1 MGDRGPGVVV
11 FDAGGGIVLRN
22 PAAHDA
28 MDDLCGAGFA
38 GAASDPVRAAAARLR
53 DPSPGRSREP
63 APVSLVRGCSGAWYE
78 LRASRAEAAAGRS
91 AGVVVTIQRVP
102 AGGGGIAIRLYGLT
116 PREREIAEMAARG
129 ASTKAIAATL
139 GLSPYTVQEHVGNAC
154 QKMGVRGR
162 RALVARLFLGNSADE
177 EAKNSN

>member
-11 FDAGGGIVLRN
+11 FDAGGGVVLRN

-28 MDDLCGAGFA
+28 MDDLCGSGPA
-38 GAASDPVRAAAARLR
+38 GAALDPVRAAAARL
-53 DPSPGRSREP
+53 GEP
-63 APVSLVRGCSGAWYE
+63 CPAGPHEPTPVSLVRGGSGAWYA
-78 LRASRAEAAAGRS
+78 LHASRAESAAG
-91 AGVVVTIQRVP
+91 AGPGVVVTIERVP
-102 AGGGGIAIRLYGLT
+102 AGAGIAIRLYGLT

-129 ASTKAIAATL
+129 ASTKVIAATL

-162 RALVARLFLGNSADE
+162 RALVARLFLGTSVDE
-177 EAKNSN
+177 EAKNPN